1 MRDSGSA
8 GDTYRPRASRGG
20 NLIQLFVTGTLI
32 LLALLAFLT
41 YQSAIILRRFVPKDN
56 ILLNPA
62 ENGFKLV
69 FTALCLGLA
78 WLSGLPPRA
87 FGLSYD
93 APTLARDFLIG
104 LAVGVFAQLIV
115 NIGSEA
121 AVKAFGD
128 NIYNDLVMR
137 NITPRE
143 DATTLTW
150 LAVGG
155 AMVIAVLVEE
165 LLFRGLLLS
174 GFGWLLGG
182 GVWYIILTFALS
194 ILFGSLHLP
203 QGRLG
208 VYGAGLLS
216 VFLSALFL
224 LTGGLLAPIVSHF
237 VINILQVIKAHRER
251 IWEQAEA
258 PSAEYRVPSTE
269 LHTAESVNVDAADEA
284 PV

>member
-1 MRDSGSA
+1 M
-8 GDTYRPRASRGG
+8 T
-20 NLIQLFVTGTLI
+20 NIFVIGTLT

-41 YQSAIILRRFVPKDN
+41 YQSAIILRRFVPQDN

-62 ENGFKLV
+62 ENGFKL
-69 FTALCLGLA
+69 FFAALCGGLV
-78 WLSGLPPRA
+78 WLSNLPPRA
-87 FGLSYD
+87 FGLAYD
-93 APTLARDFLIG
+93 VPTLVRDILIG
-104 LAVGVFAQLIV
+104 LLVGAVAQLLV

-143 DATTLTW
+143 DATALTW
-150 LAVGG
+150 LAVSG
-155 AMVIAVLVEE
+155 AMIIAVLVEE
-165 LLFRGLLLS
+165 LLFRGLLLG

-182 GVWYIILTFALS
+182 GAWYIILTVALS

-224 LTGGLLAPIVSHF
+224 LTGGLIAPIVAHF

-251 IWEQAEA
+251 IWQQTDTGSDAEL
-258 PSAEYRVPSTE
+258 PLP
-269 LHTAESVNVDAADEA
+269 ESSNVDVDAADEA
-284 PV
+284 QV